1 MIITA
6 TVGGFFGGL
15 MVNVAANAVAA
26 ASSLWLA
33 GTIMG
38 KEAFELGTMGL
49 TLFGGGGVLPWES

>member
-1 MIITA
+1 
-6 TVGGFFGGL
+6 